1 MSAAS
6 TLTAA
11 LTVAPIP
18 LGPTH
23 AAVIQDTVW
32 LPIGT
37 RVKVIK
43 SIVSNIEALCKKLD
57 GPGNKAIIYYYAH
70 TDIIESG

>member
-32 LPIGT
+32 LPIGI
-37 RVKVIK
+37 RVKVRTL
-43 SIVSNIEALCKKLD
+43 NQD
-57 GPGNKAIIYYYAH
+57 
-70 TDIIESG
+70 